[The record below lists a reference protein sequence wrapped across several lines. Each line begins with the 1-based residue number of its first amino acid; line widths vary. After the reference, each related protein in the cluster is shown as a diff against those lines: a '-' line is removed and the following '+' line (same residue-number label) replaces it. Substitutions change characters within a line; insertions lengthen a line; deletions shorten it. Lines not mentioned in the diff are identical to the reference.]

1 MPPKTNARVQSETV
15 PLSTALLDRL
25 DAIGID
31 VTRVLEMA
39 GVQSAAASAGVL
51 QLDTPHFFAVWAAI
65 AEVGAD
71 AAIGIRIGS
80 QAFDGQLDLASR
92 CALHSRDLS
101 DAFKKLARYKRL
113 TCPEDVR
120 VDIEGDEAAVTFHW
134 LLADA
139 SAPDLLV
146 DAIFASTVKLARR
159 ASGDVI
165 APKRVELARRANG
178 QKRLTGYFGC
188 EIRFDAPMDALVFR
202 SSDLSVP
209 FVTRNESLVQ
219 ELIPGLDAEL
229 ASISKEQ
236 SFDGQVDAALLR
248 GMRGQR
254 PSVETLAAE
263 LAISPRTLQ
272 RRLAQ
277 HGTYYQ
283 ERLDAVRQR
292 IARRLLSNT
301 SLDLGEIAWFLG
313 FEELNSF
320 SRIFSK
326 WEGVT
331 PYRWRILKTGAQ
343 PDAHRSM
350 IA

>member
-1 MPPKTNARVQSETV
+1 MTPKPNVRVQSDTV
-15 PLSTALLDRL
+15 PFSLALLARL

-31 VTRVLEMA
+31 VVRVLERA
-39 GVQSAAASAGVL
+39 GVPQPGASVGVL
-51 QLDTPHFFAVWAAI
+51 HLDTKRFFAVWSAI
-65 AEVGAD
+65 AEVGGD
-71 AAIGIRIGS
+71 EELGIRIGS
-80 QAFDGQLDLASR
+80 EAFDGKLDLAST

-101 DAFKKLARYKRL
+101 DAFKKLSRYKRL

-120 VDIEGDEAAVTFHW
+120 VDVSDAEAAVTFHW

-146 DAIFASTVKLARR
+146 DAIFASTVKLAAR
-159 ASGDVI
+159 ASGGAI
-165 APKRVELARRANG
+165 TPKRIELARRTKG
-178 QKRLTGYFGC
+178 QRRLARHFKC
-188 EIRFDAPMDALVFR
+188 DIRFDAPMDALVFS
-202 SSDLSVP
+202 SSDMSTP
-209 FVTRNESLVQ
+209 FVTHDESVVHELV
-219 ELIPGLDAEL
+219 PGLDAEL
-229 ASISKEQ
+229 ASISRNQ

-277 HGTYYQ
+277 HGTFYQ
-283 ERLDAVRQR
+283 ERLDGVRQR
-292 IARRLLSNT
+292 VAHRLLANT
-301 SLDLGEIAWFLG
+301 NLDPGEIAWFLG

-320 SRIFSK
+320 SRIFNQ

-331 PYRWRILKTGAQ
+331 PNRWRILQNGT
-343 PDAHRSM
+343 PPTVDL
-350 IA
+350 

>member
-1 MPPKTNARVQSETV
+1 MAPKPNVRVQSDMV
-15 PLSTALLDRL
+15 PLSVALLARL

-31 VTRVLEMA
+31 VARVLERA
-39 GVQSAAASAGVL
+39 GVPQPASSVAVL
-51 QLDTPHFFAVWAAI
+51 HLDTQRFFAVWAAI
-65 AEVGAD
+65 GEVGAD
-71 AAIGIRIGS
+71 EEVGIRIGS
-80 QAFDGQLDLASR
+80 EAFDGKLDLASL

-101 DAFKKLARYKRL
+101 DAFKKLSRYKRL

-120 VDIEGDEAAVTFHW
+120 VDVADGEAAVTFHW

-146 DAIFASTVKLARR
+146 DAIFASTVKLAGR
-159 ASGDVI
+159 ASGGAI
-165 APKRVELARRANG
+165 TPKRIELARRTKG
-178 QKRLTGYFGC
+178 QRRLARHFKC
-188 EIRFDAPMDALVFR
+188 DIRFDAPIDALVF
-202 SSDLSVP
+202 SSTDMRTP
-209 FVTRNESLVQ
+209 FITHDESLVH
-219 ELIPGLDAEL
+219 ELVPGLDAEL
-229 ASISKEQ
+229 ASISKHE

-263 LAISPRTLQ
+263 LAVSPRTLQ

-277 HGTYYQ
+277 NGTYYQ

-292 IARRLLSNT
+292 VAHRLLANT
-301 SLDLGEIAWFLG
+301 NLDLGEIAWFLG

-320 SRIFSK
+320 SRIFNQ

-331 PYRWRILKTGAQ
+331 PHRWRVLKTGAE
-343 PDAHRSM
+343 ST
-350 IA
+350 IAL